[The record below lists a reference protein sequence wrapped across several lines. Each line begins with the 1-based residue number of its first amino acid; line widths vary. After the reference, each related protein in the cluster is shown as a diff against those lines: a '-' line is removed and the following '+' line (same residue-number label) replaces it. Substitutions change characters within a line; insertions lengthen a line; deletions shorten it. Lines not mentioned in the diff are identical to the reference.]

1 MSGLERAVIK
11 NALRHLFRY
20 STGCAS
26 AQEVMHLQQRL
37 AALETILSEAGL
49 MSHGDVENLMG
60 TRGKLPLGPTGIVAG
75 GLAATLGA
83 GPELDLES
91 DTEGAA
97 LTLEHLAFG
106 QRKVEQTGPGPNAYG
121 PTYPRPVSEN
131 NKSNLRAR
139 SNSSMGNNPD
149 GSVERRPSTDN
160 TRLLETR
167 PADFLAFGAGNAL
180 GIGMH
185 KDGNV
190 SRSAMADA
198 IPQSMIS
205 STTGGISADLL
216 PSKPLNLKQHLYKPI
231 NSAVLNALEPTEVF
245 SLFYQRSDIFVKAL
259 LAVLPDRKRGE
270 LLVKNVS
277 VPFYFCFDLLNVGNI
292 FVVPGASGMATSM

>member
-1 MSGLERAVIK
+1 VSLPEDYICFKTYAACTR
-11 NALRHLFRY
+11 
-20 STGCAS
+20 TGCAS
-26 AQEVMHLQQRL
+26 SQEVMHLQQRL

-49 MSHGDVENLMG
+49 LSHGDVENLMG
-60 TRGKLPLGPTGIVAG
+60 TRGKLPLGPTGSVFSDG
-75 GLAATLGA
+75 MLGR
-83 GPELDLES
+83 LKDHNSDVES

-121 PTYPRPVSEN
+121 PTYPRPITDAGN
-131 NKSNLRAR
+131 PAMLRAR
-139 SNSSMGNNPD
+139 SDSHTGNPSENRSED
-149 GSVERRPSTDN
+149 RSNTDQQRP
-160 TRLLETR
+160 LETR
-167 PADFLAFGAGNAL
+167 RADFLAFGAGNAL
-180 GIGMH
+180 GIGMN
-185 KDGNV
+185 KDGTA
-190 SRSAMADA
+190 SRSAMVDA

-231 NSAVLNALEPTEVF
+231 NSAVLDALEPTEVF

-259 LAVLPDRKRGE
+259 LSVLPDRKRGE

-277 VPFYFCFDLLNVGNI
+277 KPFRVHSKD
-292 FVVPGASGMATSM
+292 S

>member
-1 MSGLERAVIK
+1 MSDR
-11 NALRHLFRY
+11 
-20 STGCAS
+20 TGCAS

-49 MSHGDVENLMG
+49 MSHGDVETLMG
-60 TRGKLPLGPTGIVAG
+60 TRGKLPLGPTGSVFTEGLIAG
-75 GLAATLGA
+75 LQDHPT
-83 GPELDLES
+83 DVES

-121 PTYPRPVSEN
+121 PTYPRPIAEGN
-131 NKSNLRAR
+131 NSANLRAR
-139 SNSSMGNNPD
+139 SNSNIGNGTENRSEEGPQAD
-149 GSVERRPSTDN
+149 NSRP
-160 TRLLETR
+160 LETR
-167 PADFLAFGAGNAL
+167 PADFLAFSAGNAL
-180 GIGMH
+180 GIGLNTE
-185 KDGNV
+185 GGA

-198 IPQSMIS
+198 IPRSMIS
-205 STTGGISADLL
+205 GTTGGISADLL

-231 NSAVLNALEPTEVF
+231 DSAVLDALEPTEVF

-270 LLVKNVS
+270 LLVKNVG
-277 VPFYFCFDLLNVGNI
+277 VPLHR
-292 FVVPGASGMATSM
+292 

>member
-1 MSGLERAVIK
+1 
-11 NALRHLFRY
+11 
-20 STGCAS
+20 
-26 AQEVMHLQQRL
+26 MHLQQRL

-60 TRGKLPLGPTGIVAG
+60 TRGKLPLGPTGSVFADGMIAG
-75 GLAATLGA
+75 LQDHPA
-83 GPELDLES
+83 DVES

-121 PTYPRPVSEN
+121 PTYPRPIAESN
-131 NKSNLRAR
+131 NSANLRAR
-139 SNSSMGNNPD
+139 SNSNIGHTSDNRSDEGPTNDNA
-149 GSVERRPSTDN
+149 RP
-160 TRLLETR
+160 LQTR
-167 PADFLAFGAGNAL
+167 PADFLAFSAGNAL
-180 GIGMH
+180 GIGLNTE
-185 KDGNV
+185 GGAN
-190 SRSAMADA
+190 RSAMADA

-205 STTGGISADLL
+205 GTTGGISADLL

-231 NSAVLNALEPTEVF
+231 DSAVLDALEPTEVF

-270 LLVKNVS
+270 LLVKNVRVS
-277 VPFYFCFDLLNVGNI
+277 FICTMRELTQRHSCSI
-292 FVVPGASGMATSM
+292 WKE